1 MTIPNPTQE
10 TVRQQLLAEIQ
21 AFTEVD
27 PATLVLEAGQ
37 RLGDLYN
44 MAMNSGSTE
53 IAQSIATVYSQVQ
66 DMNAYTAR
74 AVDFAVIARE
84 MLQTV
89 SDQLVAETQARTETK
104 RELDLLHH
112 DLESPWY
119 AAQTST
125 VTAYVEQMQEEIE
138 AGVMEYMWDSEQI
151 EDSVI
156 TEIVSDGL
164 PGLMPSEAAILYQFI
179 TGKIA
184 FRQAD
189 DLRQQVEQ
197 LARHIAAVMVAT
209 NQVDFLT
216 KKAYLAQQQDA
227 AARATDDQEDAA

>member
-1 MTIPNPTQE
+1 MTIPNPTRE
-10 TVRQQLLAEIQ
+10 QLLAEIK
-21 AFTEVD
+21 AFTQAD
-27 PATLVLEAGQ
+27 PGEIVLDAQ
-37 RLGDLYN
+37 ARLGDIYTL
-44 MAMNSGSTE
+44 AMNAGATE
-53 IAQSIATVYSQVQ
+53 TAESIAQVYSRV
-66 DMNAYTAR
+66 MELTNVNAK
-74 AVDFAVIARE
+74 AVDLAVIASD

-89 SDQLVAETQARTETK
+89 SDQLAAETQARTETK